1 MISAISGRPV
11 LFVVDDDAASN
22 ERICG
27 QLARRYGNDYD
38 ILSAQ
43 STSAGLE
50 TLARL
55 GDDGAAVALVLCNRA
70 ETSSGGDDFFSRV
83 RVLHPET
90 KRVLLVEW
98 GAWADRAT
106 ADTIHRLMALGEIDY
121 YGIKPWRSPDEYF
134 HRTITEFL
142 LEWERSVSTAR
153 REVTIVGAQW
163 SSRSHELRSLL
174 VRNGVPHVFHDS
186 ASPTGREL
194 LTEAG
199 QSAVDRPVVLLHDGR
214 VLVDPSNTELVAA
227 YGVSTELRTDAT
239 ADFDLIIVGAGPAG
253 LAAAVYASSEGLRT
267 LVVERE
273 SIGGQA
279 GSSSLIRNYLG
290 FPRGVTGAE
299 LAQRAYQQAW
309 VFGTTFLLTRE
320 VTELKSMPKWHVLR
334 TLDGTEVRSRAVVLA
349 TGVSYRRLG
358 VPELEAFEGAGVYYG
373 ASVSEARALVGAEAY
388 VVGGGNSAGQAA
400 LHLARYAR
408 TVTLLVRGAT
418 LADSMS
424 QYLIDQIDAAG
435 IKVWFNTEVIGG
447 GGDARLEWLTLRDR
461 RTGDTRREIAGGLFV
476 LIGASPRTG
485 WLPEQ
490 IERDK
495 WGYVF
500 TGPDVVSSHAA
511 SRWPLH
517 RTPLMLETCVPGIF
531 AVGDARRR
539 SVKRVA
545 SAVGEGS
552 VVIQQVHEFLASS
565 ADGAEK
571 G

>member
-1 MISAISGRPV
+1 MTSARSGRPV

-22 ERICG
+22 ERIG
-27 QLARRYGNDYD
+27 SQLRRRYGNDYD
-38 ILSAQ
+38 VVTEQ
-43 STSAGLE
+43 STSTGLE

-55 GDDGAAVALVLCNRA
+55 RADGAAVALVMCNRA
-70 ETSSGGDDFFSRV
+70 GTTDSDDDFFRRV
-83 RVLHPET
+83 RMLHPEA

-106 ADTIHRLMALGEIDY
+106 ADTIHRLMALGQIDY
-121 YGIKPWRSPDEYF
+121 YGIKPWRLPDEYF
-134 HRTITEFL
+134 HRTVTEFL
-142 LEWERSVSTAR
+142 LEWERAVSTVR

-186 ASPTGREL
+186 AGPEGRAL
-194 LTEAG
+194 LQEAG
-199 QSAVDRPVVLLHDGR
+199 QPDGDRPVVLLHDGR

-227 YGVSTELRTDAT
+227 YGVSTELAAGAT
-239 ADFDLIIVGAGPAG
+239 AEFDLIIVGAGPAG

-267 LVVERE
+267 LVIEQE

-309 VFGTTFLLTRE
+309 VFGTSFLLTRE
-320 VTELKSMPKWHVLR
+320 ATELRTQNGWHILR
-334 TLDGTEVRSRAVVLA
+334 TRDGTEMRSRAVVLA
-349 TGVSYRRLG
+349 TGVSYRRIAI
-358 VPELEAFEGAGVYYG
+358 PELEGFEGAGVYYG
-373 ASVSEARALVGAEAY
+373 ASVSEARALAGADVF

-408 TVTLLVRGAT
+408 AVTVLVRGST

-424 QYLIDQIDAAG
+424 QYLIDQIGAAG
-435 IKVWFNTEVIGG
+435 IDVRFNTEVVGG
-447 GGDARLEWLTLRDR
+447 GGDTRLEWLTLRDR
-461 RTGDTRREIAGGLFV
+461 RTNDTRREPAAALFI
-476 LIGASPRTG
+476 LIGASPLTG

-495 WGYVF
+495 WGYIL
-500 TGPDVVSSHAA
+500 TGPDVVSSHEA
-511 SRWPLH
+511 SRWPLE
-517 RTPLMLETCVPGIF
+517 RPPLMLETCVPGIF
-531 AVGDARRR
+531 AVGDVRRR

-552 VVIQQVHEFLASS
+552 VVIQQVHEFLASLQV
-565 ADGAEK
+565 GAE
-571 G
+571 GR

>member
-1 MISAISGRPV
+1 
-11 LFVVDDDAASN
+11 VDDDAASN
-22 ERICG
+22 ARICA
-27 QLARRYGNDYD
+27 QLERRYGNDYE
-38 ILSAQ
+38 ILSERHN
-43 STSAGLE
+43 SAGLE
-50 TLARL
+50 TLDRL
-55 GDDGAAVALVLCNRA
+55 RNAGALVALVLCNRA
-70 ETSSGGDDFFSRV
+70 ETTGGDDFFRRV
-83 RVLHPET
+83 RVVHPEA
-90 KRVLLVEW
+90 KRVLLVDW

-121 YGIKPWRSPDEYF
+121 YGIKPWRAPDEYF

-142 LEWERSVSTAR
+142 LEWERSVSTAP

-174 VRNGVPHVFHDS
+174 VRNGVPHQFHESDS
-186 ASPTGREL
+186 PIGTSL
-194 LTEAG
+194 LVEAG
-199 QSAVDRPVVLLHDGR
+199 HSETDRPVVLFHGG
-214 VLVDPSNTELVAA
+214 VILVDPSNTELLAA
-227 YGVSTELRTDAT
+227 VGVNTVLDPDGVTE
-239 ADFDLIIVGAGPAG
+239 FDLVIVGAGPAG

-320 VTELKSMPKWHVLR
+320 AVDLKSTSGWHVLR

-349 TGVSYRRLG
+349 TGVSYRRID
-358 VPELEAFEGAGVYYG
+358 VPELGAFEGAGVYYG
-373 ASVSEARALVGAEAY
+373 ASVSEARALSGTDVF

-400 LHLARYAR
+400 LHLGRYAR

-424 QYLIDQIDAAG
+424 QYLIDQFDAAG
-435 IKVWFNTEVIGG
+435 IKVRFNTEVVGG
-447 GGDARLEWLTLRDR
+447 GGDTRLERVTLRDR
-461 RTGDTRREIAGGLFV
+461 RTGDVEREAAAALFV
-476 LIGASPRTG
+476 LIGASPRTD
-485 WLPEQ
+485 WLPAR

-495 WGYVF
+495 WGYVL
-500 TGPDVVSSHAA
+500 TGPDLEHSQAVD
-511 SRWPLH
+511 

-531 AVGDARRR
+531 AVGDVRRR

-552 VVIQQVHEFLASS
+552 VVIQQVHEFLAS
-565 ADGAEK
+565 ARDGA
-571 G
+571 GAR